1 MAKEN
6 NTKPM
11 AKEKKVTIFLPLIKG
26 DKTKEVFVGVNGK
39 GYKIKR
45 GMNVEVPESVAE
57 VIRNSEQ
64 QEYKAAQLIEASEDK
79 N

>member
-6 NTKPM
+6 NTKPK
-11 AKEKKVTIFLPLIKG
+11 AKEKMVKIFLPLIKG
-26 DKTKEVFVGVNGK
+26 DKTKEVFVGINGK

-45 GMNVEVPESVAE
+45 GIPVEVPESVAE
-57 VIRNSEQ
+57 VIRHSEQ